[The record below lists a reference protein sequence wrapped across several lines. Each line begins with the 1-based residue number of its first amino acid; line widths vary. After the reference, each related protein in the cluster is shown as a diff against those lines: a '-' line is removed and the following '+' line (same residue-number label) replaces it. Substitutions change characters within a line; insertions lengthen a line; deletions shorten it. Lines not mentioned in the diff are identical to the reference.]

1 MFKIAICDDER
12 HFRELIHRI
21 LEEYMG
27 QTGMVYQ
34 IDEFQSGEELLCQGI
49 ELVKYQVVFLDVN
62 MTGLNGIET
71 ARKIRKIS
79 EDIYI
84 AFITAFM
91 TYTLEGYR
99 VNAVRYILKNTVNMP
114 QMIFDCMDTIISKLN
129 YVVKK
134 KIFRFNEGMK
144 NVSLERLLY
153 IESRL
158 HKLMFYIMEDELN
171 MYTLYDTLNDIE
183 KELAGNDFIR
193 IHQSYLVNMKHIVK
207 MSRNKNGRHDAVLSN
222 GIKLGIPKAR
232 YKKVDETFIAY
243 KGVW

>member
-1 MFKIAICDDER
+1 
-12 HFRELIHRI
+12 
-21 LEEYMG
+21 
-27 QTGMVYQ
+27 
-34 IDEFQSGEELLCQGI
+34 
-49 ELVKYQVVFLDVN
+49 
-62 MTGLNGIET
+62 
-71 ARKIRKIS
+71 
-79 EDIYI
+79 
-84 AFITAFM
+84 M

-114 QMIFDCMDTIISKLN
+114 QMIFECMDTIISKLN

-207 MSRNKNGRHDAVLSN
+207 MSRNKTW
-222 GIKLGIPKAR
+222 KA
-232 YKKVDETFIAY
+232 
-243 KGVW
+243 

>member
-1 MFKIAICDDER
+1 ML
-12 HFRELIHRI
+12 FR
-21 LEEYMG
+21 
-27 QTGMVYQ
+27 
-34 IDEFQSGEELLCQGI
+34 S
-49 ELVKYQVVFLDVN
+49 
-62 MTGLNGIET
+62 
-71 ARKIRKIS
+71 
-79 EDIYI
+79 
-84 AFITAFM
+84 
-91 TYTLEGYR
+91 YR

-114 QMIFDCMDTIISKLN
+114 QMIFECMDTIISKLN

>member
-114 QMIFDCMDTIISKLN
+114 QMIFECMDTIISKLN

-171 MYTLYDTLNDIE
+171 MYTLYDTLNDIRE
-183 KELAGNDFIR
+183 RTGRKRFYPDSSELF
-193 IHQSYLVNMKHIVK
+193 S
-207 MSRNKNGRHDAVLSN
+207 
-222 GIKLGIPKAR
+222 
-232 YKKVDETFIAY
+232 
-243 KGVW
+243 

>member
-114 QMIFDCMDTIISKLN
+114 QMIFECMDTIISKLN

-207 MSRNKNGRHDAVLSN
+207 MSRNKTEGMMQ
-222 GIKLGIPKAR
+222 
-232 YKKVDETFIAY
+232 Y
-243 KGVW
+243 